1 MYVERPPTADLAGR
15 LACVWHQVSEADA
28 TQLVVPD
35 ACVDL
40 IWGPEGLFVAGPDTG
55 PMPTPM
61 ASGDTFVGIRFRPG
75 AVGDFFGVP
84 LQELRDQRVRLSDLP
99 SLGDRLSEP
108 PSLRDHRVRVPDLP
122 SLPDRRVRLSDLPSL
137 RDHRVRQPDLPS
149 LPDRRVGV
157 SDLPSLRDHRVRLP
171 DLPSLGVVDA
181 APSGRLDAML
191 AAVRDRLSH
200 RVPADPA
207 GTAISGALRRGRT
220 VGEVAW
226 DLGFSERQLHRR
238 SLATFGYAP
247 KILQRI
253 VRFQRAL
260 TLARAGVPLA
270 EVAVTA
276 GYADQAHLSHDVK
289 RLSGVSMRRLVSSS
303 G

>member
-1 MYVERPPTADLAGR
+1 MERPPTADLAGR
-15 LACVWHQVSEADA
+15 LACVWRQVSEADA

-84 LQELRDQRVRLSDLP
+84 LQELRDQRVR
-99 SLGDRLSEP
+99 
-108 PSLRDHRVRVPDLP
+108 
-122 SLPDRRVRLSDLPSL
+122 
-137 RDHRVRQPDLPS
+137 
-149 LPDRRVGV
+149 V
-157 SDLPSLRDHRVRLP
+157 SDLPSLRDQPVRVS
-171 DLPSLGVVDA
+171 DLPSLRDQPDGLAELTSLHDQPVGVFALSSLRDQRVSASDPPSLRDQPIRLA
-181 APSGRLDAML
+181 DLPSLHSADVAPTGRLDAML
-191 AAVRDRLSH
+191 AAVRERLA
-200 RVPADPA
+200 REVPADPA
-207 GTAISGALRRGRT
+207 GAAIAGALRMGRS

-238 SLATFGYAP
+238 SLVTFGYAP

-289 RLSGVSMRRLVSSS
+289 RLSGVSMRHLVSPA

>member
-84 LQELRDQRVRLSDLP
+84 LHELRDQRVRVSDLPPLRDQPVRLADLP
-99 SLGDRLSEP
+99 SL
-108 PSLRDHRVRVPDLP
+108 DLP
-122 SLPDRRVRLSDLPSL
+122 SLHVADV
-137 RDHRVRQPDLPS
+137 
-149 LPDRRVGV
+149 
-157 SDLPSLRDHRVRLP
+157 
-171 DLPSLGVVDA
+171 
-181 APSGRLDAML
+181 APPGRLDAML
-191 AAVRDRLSH
+191 AAVRERLA
-200 RVPADPA
+200 REVPADPA
-207 GTAISGALRRGRT
+207 GAAIAGALRMGRT

-238 SLATFGYAP
+238 SLVTFGYAP

-289 RLSGVSMRRLVSSS
+289 RLSGVSMRHLVSPA

>member
-1 MYVERPPTADLAGR
+1 MERPPTADLAGR

-61 ASGDTFVGIRFRPG
+61 TSGDTFVGIRFRPG
-75 AVGDFFGVP
+75 AVGAFFGVP

-99 SLGDRLSEP
+99 PLSDRPAVASGFPPFHDQPDFSSLHDQ
-108 PSLRDHRVRVPDLP
+108 RVQGR
-122 SLPDRRVRLSDLPSL
+122 DLPSL
-137 RDHRVRQPDLPS
+137 RDAGAGPR
-149 LPDRRVGV
+149 
-157 SDLPSLRDHRVRLP
+157 
-171 DLPSLGVVDA
+171 A
-181 APSGRLDAML
+181 RLDAML
-191 AAVRDRLSH
+191 AAVRGRLAH
-200 RVPADPA
+200 GVPADPA
-207 GTAISGALRRGRT
+207 GTAIAGALRTGRT

-238 SLATFGYAP
+238 TLAAFGYAP
-247 KILQRI
+247 KILQRV
-253 VRFQRAL
+253 VRFQHAL

-276 GYADQAHLSHDVK
+276 GYADQPHLSHDVK
-289 RLSGVSMRRLVSSS
+289 RLSGVSMRHLVSPA

>member
-84 LQELRDQRVRLSDLP
+84 LQELRDQRVKV
-99 SLGDRLSEP
+99 SEL
-108 PSLRDHRVRVPDLP
+108 PSLRDQRVRVPDLP
-122 SLPDRRVRLSDLPSL
+122 PPHDQAVGVSELSSLHGQRVQMPDLRLSLRDQPVRLSELPSL
-137 RDHRVRQPDLPS
+137 R
-149 LPDRRVGV
+149 
-157 SDLPSLRDHRVRLP
+157 
-171 DLPSLGVVDA
+171 VVDA
-181 APSGRLDAML
+181 APPGRLDAML
-191 AAVRDRLSH
+191 AAVRGRLA
-200 RVPADPA
+200 REVPADPA
-207 GTAISGALRRGRT
+207 GAAIAGALRMGRS

-238 SLATFGYAP
+238 SLVTFGYAP

-260 TLARAGVPLA
+260 ALARAGVPLA

-289 RLSGVSMRRLVSSS
+289 RLSGVSMRHLVSPA

>member
-84 LQELRDQRVRLSDLP
+84 LQELRDQRVR
-99 SLGDRLSEP
+99 
-108 PSLRDHRVRVPDLP
+108 
-122 SLPDRRVRLSDLPSL
+122 
-137 RDHRVRQPDLPS
+137 
-149 LPDRRVGV
+149 V
-157 SDLPSLRDHRVRLP
+157 SDLPSLRVA
-171 DLPSLGVVDA
+171 DA
-181 APSGRLDAML
+181 APPGRLDAML
-191 AAVRDRLSH
+191 AAVRGRLA
-200 RVPADPA
+200 REVPADPA
-207 GTAISGALRRGRT
+207 GAAIAGALRMGRT

-238 SLATFGYAP
+238 SLVTFGYAP

-260 TLARAGVPLA
+260 TLARAGVALA

-289 RLSGVSMRRLVSSS
+289 RLSGVSMRHLVSPA

>member
-1 MYVERPPTADLAGR
+1 MYVERPPTDDLAGR
-15 LACVWHQVSEADA
+15 VACVWHQVSEADA

-75 AVGDFFGVP
+75 AAGGFFGVP
-84 LQELRDQRVRLSDLP
+84 LQDLRDQRVPLSDLP
-99 SLGDRLSEP
+99 SLGDQ
-108 PSLRDHRVRVPDLP
+108 RVRATDPL
-122 SLPDRRVRLSDLPSL
+122 SLHDQRVR
-137 RDHRVRQPDLPS
+137 
-149 LPDRRVGV
+149 V
-157 SDLPSLRDHRVRLP
+157 SDLPSLRDQQPVQVS
-171 DLPSLGVVDA
+171 DLPPRRVADA
-181 APSGRLDAML
+181 AAPGRLDVML
-191 AAVRDRLSH
+191 AAVRDRLA
-200 RVPADPA
+200 REVPADPA
-207 GTAISGALRRGRT
+207 GAAIAGALRKGRT

-238 SLATFGYAP
+238 SLSAFGYAP

-289 RLSGVSMRRLVSSS
+289 RLSGVSMRHLVSSA